1 MSKPKSSIRDYGYN
15 PNQYD
20 SIEDMMNSVPDATV
34 TNQGVIRKH
43 SEFQS
48 PNEADDYQ
56 KMDSSYDS
64 FPGGPDWK
72 GPYPGAPY
80 RPDYGEACLQLWKK
94 LFPGWTSGK
103 RILDASERAKF
114 NQYAAKC
121 PANVIWMK
129 CCAEDKTNFKS
140 NKTASKIV
148 GPDSVN
154 HDDTKEY
161 KLVPPL
167 PAGCGEWWGADY
179 GRCVGGTYTAP
190 SSGTTDRIY
199 VDPLIP
205 EAGVK
210 QKHCAEKKIKLGASG
225 TCASE
230 SIGISG
236 TTQMSVGDT
245 KTLTVLNPVVGKTY
259 TWVISAGGGGI
270 SPSTGTSTTYTA
282 PGTNANCASNPT
294 IQLKVG
300 ANVCDS
306 VLLVVTNP
314 AVSGQA
320 GYSDYDPCSKTID
333 VGFPGKCGAG
343 RGVKAIYCSGS
354 FGAQSWYCFGGSYG
368 EYDCGSPQLDWVLS
382 FCGCPGPGSVSYTD
396 MRTAEM
402 KANGCCPYQLM

>member
-48 PNEADDYQ
+48 PNESDDYM
-56 KMDSSYDS
+56 KMDTSYDP
-64 FPGGPDWK
+64 FPGSPDWK
-72 GPYPGAPY
+72 GPYPDAGKY
-80 RPDYGEACLQLWKK
+80 REDYAESCLQLWQK
-94 LFPGWTSGK
+94 LFPDWESG
-103 RILDASERAKF
+103 ARAMNQVDMVKYR
-114 NQYAAKC
+114 QYAAKC
-121 PANVIWMK
+121 PTDLIWMK
-129 CCAEDKTNFKS
+129 CCAKDKTNYKGK
-140 NKTASKIV
+140 NEPASKIS
-148 GPDSVN
+148 GPDTVN

-210 QKHCAEKKIKLGASG
+210 HCAEKKIKLVASG

-245 KTLTVLNPVVGKTY
+245 KTLTVLNSVVGKTY
-259 TWVISAGGGGI
+259 TWVISSGGGSV

-282 PGTNANCASNPT
+282 PASNANCLQNPT

-300 ANVCDS
+300 ANVCDTTS
-306 VLLVVTNP
+306 FAVNNPTETGAAAYYQWYRCDSAVACSPPQPGRCMSCLFNNNVICTGVATETTNSCMGSNCEYLCSNPLLAKYCTDHPARAVVDRRTP
-314 AVSGQA
+314 TM
-320 GYSDYDPCSKTID
+320 KT
-333 VGFPGKCGAG
+333 
-343 RGVKAIYCSGS
+343 
-354 FGAQSWYCFGGSYG
+354 
-368 EYDCGSPQLDWVLS
+368 
-382 FCGCPGPGSVSYTD
+382 
-396 MRTAEM
+396 
-402 KANGCCPYQLM
+402 NGCCPYQLL